1 MNQTI
6 TPGEYKDVM
15 PDMSDEE
22 YESLKESI
30 RQNGFDPSTP
40 IVVDETGQII
50 DGHHRFRACRE
61 LDIDPI
67 TVTVEESSIERAL
80 RTNLARRDL
89 SSGATRK
96 AVKRYLENH
105 HDGERTQAEVAA
117 DLGVSQATVSRAWTE
132 IHPESVSK
140 ETQRQQVRAI
150 LNRDPDTSSR
160 EVAERVDGE
169 LSKST
174 VNNWRREWDDQ
185 TPEPEPETE
194 DSEEE
199 AGEGESDHAE
209 VESPTEESPDT
220 DTETTETDESAGTT
234 RETVGADPDTTEET
248 DATET
253 ASVDSDDTTGESIS
267 LGSAI
272 KQLQRGRELADS
284 SLKTSRNKGLRKID
298 GAIEDLE
305 QINEQ

>member
-96 AVKRYLENH
+96 AVKHYLENH

-132 IHPESVSK
+132 IQPESVSK

-150 LNRDPDTSSR
+150 LNRDPAAGSR
-160 EVAERVDGE
+160 EVAEQVDGE

-174 VNNWRREWDDQ
+174 VNNWRREWGDQ
-185 TPEPEPETE
+185 VPEPEPEATE
-194 DSEEE
+194 SEEE
-199 AGEGESDHAE
+199 SDQSEADHAE
-209 VESPTEESPDT
+209 VESPPDGSADT
-220 DTETTETDESAGTT
+220 DTETTETHESADAAP
-234 RETVGADPDTTEET
+234 ETSTPDPDTTEET

-253 ASVDSDDTTGESIS
+253 VSVDAEDTTSESIDLDS
-267 LGSAI
+267 VI
-272 KQLQRGRELADS
+272 EQLQRGRELADS